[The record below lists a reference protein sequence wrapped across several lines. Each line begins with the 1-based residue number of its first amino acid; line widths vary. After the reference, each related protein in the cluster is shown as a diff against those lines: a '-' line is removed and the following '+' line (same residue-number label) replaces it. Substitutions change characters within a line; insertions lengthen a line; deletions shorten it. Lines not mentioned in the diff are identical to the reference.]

1 MGTWAASFRSCQQNG
16 SLPAPSPCSPE
27 GFLLLLLFGA
37 LYLTGISVALL
48 FAYWTA
54 KTVAHALAFEPPSPS

>member
-1 MGTWAASFRSCQQNG
+1 MSTVAIMPAERREHSRAAALLSG
-16 SLPAPSPCSPE
+16 

-37 LYLTGISVALL
+37 LHLTGISAALL

-54 KTVAHALAFEPPSPS
+54 KTVAHALGL

>member
-1 MGTWAASFRSCQQNG
+1 M
-16 SLPAPSPCSPE
+16 PAKRKSPRAVACSPE

-54 KTVAHALAFEPPSPS
+54 KTVGHALAFEPPSPS

>member
-1 MGTWAASFRSCQQNG
+1 MPAERREHSRAAPLLSG
-16 SLPAPSPCSPE
+16 

-37 LYLTGISVALL
+37 LHLTGISAALL

-54 KTVAHALAFEPPSPS
+54 KTVAHALGL

>member
-1 MGTWAASFRSCQQNG
+1 MPAERREHSRAAALLSG
-16 SLPAPSPCSPE
+16 

-37 LYLTGISVALL
+37 LHLTGISAALL

-54 KTVAHALAFEPPSPS
+54 KTVAHALGL

>member
-1 MGTWAASFRSCQQNG
+1 MGGQ
-16 SLPAPSPCSPE
+16 LPIMPAKRKSPRVVALLSG

-54 KTVAHALAFEPPSPS
+54 KTVAHALGL